1 MSRKKLFELLERIAK
16 EKPELCKEIEDF
28 AKRVIACGGEL
39 EETNLLA
46 EFKSAHPEIAG
57 ILADFESE
65 TAECGDG
72 KIFPVH
78 KTFSDEIRQRIKLAK
93 ENDHYANWA
102 NAIKSIPAFTLPLPV
117 VDSTFLSRA
126 KEIWKENV
134 YGNDEILRVLLRHCI
149 EYSKHGK
156 TMPILLLGDP
166 GIGKT
171 LVARTYGKIMNLPC
185 SFLSGPSAA
194 SGRGLAGAPNLYS
207 GAGVGAVVQAMIDH
221 KAGNPVLCIDELDK
235 AVESFRKDSVFQ
247 NELLSLLDESGETWY
262 DNFLE
267 ISVDASHLIC
277 VMTANEINE
286 ISRPLLD
293 RMEII
298 RMEAPDKE
306 TMHNITKKMTLPE
319 VLRVYEEDRVCFP
332 ERELDLLVD
341 MLWDGGNHSCRPYQ
355 KAVSLLVS
363 DAYLAAVE
371 TNSNVCISEE
381 NVRKTAAMWSRKKS
395 CSGIGFV
402 A

>member
-1 MSRKKLFELLERIAK
+1 MNKKELFVLLESMAK

-28 AKRVIACGGEL
+28 AKRVIACGGNQAEP
-39 EETNLLA
+39 ELLA
-46 EFKSAHPEIAG
+46 EFKNAHPEV
-57 ILADFESE
+57 ADLLSGSVEE
-65 TAECGDG
+65 NEAMPKG

-78 KTFSDEIRQRIKLAK
+78 KKFSEEIRQRINLAK

-102 NAIKSIPAFTLPLPV
+102 NAIKSIPDFTLPLPI
-117 VDSTFLSRA
+117 VDCAFLSRA

-156 TMPILLLGDP
+156 TTPILLLGDP

-171 LVARTYGKIMNLPC
+171 LVAKTYGKILNLPC

-194 SGRGLAGAPNLYS
+194 SGRGLAGAPNLYT

-221 KAGNPVLCIDELDK
+221 KTGNPVICIDELDK
-235 AVESFRKDSVFQ
+235 TVSSFKRDSLFQ
-247 NELLSLLDESGETWY
+247 DELLSLLDESGENWY

-267 ISVDASHLIC
+267 TFVDASHCIF
-277 VMTANEINE
+277 VFTANEINE

-319 VLRVYEEDRVCFP
+319 VLNVYEENRVCFP

-381 NVRKTAAMWSRKKS
+381 SVRKTAAMWSQKKS